1 MKKGFT
7 LIEVLI
13 SMTLAVMVLGSAFW
27 AIGSSLRTW
36 KSGAANL
43 EALQGG
49 RIVLERIM
57 DEVRNAK
64 RIDPS
69 STSQKLGLNYEDYD
83 ISYELKNGKVRR
95 GKGGGASYL
104 TTEGIVNSLNFLYP
118 SSELVEIEIGV
129 LKRKF
134 FSKAFVRN

>member
-13 SMTLAVMVLGSAFW
+13 SMTLAVLVLGSAFW
-27 AIGSSLRTW
+27 AMGSSLRTW

-57 DEVRNAK
+57 DEVRNA
-64 RIDPS
+64 RGIDPS
-69 STSQKLGLNYEDYD
+69 STSQKIVLNYEDYN
-83 ISYELKNGKVRR
+83 ITYELKNGKVRR
-95 GKGGGASYL
+95 DKGEGASYL
-104 TTEGIVNSLNFLYP
+104 TTEGIVNSLNFIYL
-118 SSELVEIEIGV
+118 SSKLVEIEMDV
-129 LKRKF
+129 LKRKI